1 MASTSAPG
9 AVSSAS
15 ARVSSASARV
25 SPAGRPPGVSG
36 VGGVGPSRPPRAPP
50 PGARGGG
57 TKPPRRAVLARL
69 RPLGASDV
77 EVSDACLGHASALDD
92 FASER
97 EALDRISAAVHLGVN
112 FLDLYPRSGASSSAA
127 ARGASSPGGGPPPS
141 FSNHVERRVAR
152 WFALGNHR
160 REDLV
165 LAVGARVVDDAS
177 SRDAPNPDECRRRI
191 VETVETSLARLD
203 VDHADVLHLDLRGAF
218 LDEYVSY
225 RRSSTGGGADPSA
238 DRAGPSCAIP
248 NEGGPRDA
256 RLEAALEGAREAAA
270 KLAREGKIR
279 VAGLYGV
286 APWDV
291 SVAGARAF
299 DAASFDAAVFSRSIF
314 SRLDHEAD
322 VDAACARLGV
332 GCVAADPLGALR
344 VRSGGGA
351 ANGGDPLVLLSSA
364 AAASRND
371 AAFVLASGLL
381 RCGDVG
387 WPLDHP
393 PRVSADA
400 LGSSA
405 NRTDRFAESL
415 ASLARDFDA
424 TLPELALS
432 HAGGLRAA
440 GVVASVRVEAGDA
453 AAAEAA
459 VAALRRD
466 LGGECFDALEAARR
480 AHEPAGSPARVA
492 EGAEEREEEERWV
505 GGGRGRHRGEGW

>member
-9 AVSSAS
+9 PVSSAS

-25 SPAGRPPGVSG
+25 SPAGAPRGFRRRRRRPLP
-36 VGGVGPSRPPRAPP
+36 PPRARPP
-50 PGARGGG
+50 RGGG
-57 TKPPRRAVLARL
+57 TKPPRRAVHARL

-165 LAVGARVVDDAS
+165 LAVGARAVDDAS
-177 SRDAPNPDECRRRI
+177 AFDAPTPDECRRRSSKPWKPRSRAS
-191 VETVETSLARLD
+191 TSTTRTSSTSTSA
-203 VDHADVLHLDLRGAF
+203 A
-218 LDEYVSY
+218 
-225 RRSSTGGGADPSA
+225 RSSTNTSRTVVRVPAAARIHRPTARGP
-238 DRAGPSCAIP
+238 RARSP
-248 NEGGPRDA
+248 NEGAPA
-256 RLEAALEGAREAAA
+256 TLGARRRSRARAAAA

-322 VDAACARLGV
+322 GTPRARGSGWV
-332 GCVAADPLGALR
+332 RPPDPLGALR

-351 ANGGDPLVLLSSA
+351 ANGGDPLLLLSSA
-364 AAASRND
+364 AAASRDD

-405 NRTDRFAESL
+405 NRTDRFAASL

-432 HAGGLRAA
+432 HVGGLRAA

>member
-1 MASTSAPG
+1 MLVWRLERSIRQRSGSAVEKFHISLSRMFPG
-9 AVSSAS
+9 CCMPECCHVWFA
-15 ARVSSASARV
+15 
-25 SPAGRPPGVSG
+25 
-36 VGGVGPSRPPRAPP
+36 
-50 PGARGGG
+50 
-57 TKPPRRAVLARL
+57 TKPNHAAGQPRTRH
-69 RPLGASDV
+69 SQ
-77 EVSDACLGHASALDD
+77 
-92 FASER
+92 
-97 EALDRISAAVHLGVN
+97 
-112 FLDLYPRSGASSSAA
+112 
-127 ARGASSPGGGPPPS
+127 
-141 FSNHVERRVAR
+141 RRTR
-152 WFALGNHR
+152 
-160 REDLV
+160 
-165 LAVGARVVDDAS
+165 
-177 SRDAPNPDECRRRI
+177 C
-191 VETVETSLARLD
+191 
-203 VDHADVLHLDLRGAF
+203 
-218 LDEYVSY
+218 
-225 RRSSTGGGADPSA
+225 
-238 DRAGPSCAIP
+238 C
-248 NEGGPRDA
+248 
-256 RLEAALEGAREAAA
+256 AREAVA

-405 NRTDRFAESL
+405 NRTDRFAASL

-440 GVVASVRVEAGDA
+440 GVVASVRIEAGDA

>member
-1 MASTSAPG
+1 M
-9 AVSSAS
+9 
-15 ARVSSASARV
+15 R
-25 SPAGRPPGVSG
+25 
-36 VGGVGPSRPPRAPP
+36 
-50 PGARGGG
+50 
-57 TKPPRRAVLARL
+57 
-69 RPLGASDV
+69 D
-77 EVSDACLGHASALDD
+77 
-92 FASER
+92 SER
-97 EALDRISAAVHLGVN
+97 
-112 FLDLYPRSGASSSAA
+112 
-127 ARGASSPGGGPPPS
+127 
-141 FSNHVERRVAR
+141 
-152 WFALGNHR
+152 
-160 REDLV
+160 
-165 LAVGARVVDDAS
+165 
-177 SRDAPNPDECRRRI
+177 
-191 VETVETSLARLD
+191 
-203 VDHADVLHLDLRGAF
+203 
-218 LDEYVSY
+218 
-225 RRSSTGGGADPSA
+225 
-238 DRAGPSCAIP
+238 
-248 NEGGPRDA
+248 GGPRDA

-364 AAASRND
+364 AAASRDD

-405 NRTDRFAESL
+405 NRTDRFAASL

>member
-1 MASTSAPG
+1 
-9 AVSSAS
+9 
-15 ARVSSASARV
+15 
-25 SPAGRPPGVSG
+25 
-36 VGGVGPSRPPRAPP
+36 
-50 PGARGGG
+50 
-57 TKPPRRAVLARL
+57 VLARL

-112 FLDLYPRSGASSSAA
+112 FLDLYPRSDASSSAA
-127 ARGASSPGGGPPPS
+127 ARGASSPGGRTPPS
-141 FSNHVERRVAR
+141 FSNHIERRVAR

-177 SRDAPNPDECRRRI
+177 AFEAPTPDECRRRI

-218 LDEYVSY
+218 FDEYVSY
-225 RRSSTGGGADPSA
+225 RRSSTGGADPSA

-248 NEGGPRDA
+248 NEGPRDA

-322 VDAACARLGV
+322 VDAARARLGV

-351 ANGGDPLVLLSSA
+351 ANGGDPLLLLSSA
-364 AAASRND
+364 AAASRDD

-405 NRTDRFAESL
+405 NRTDRFAASL

>member
-9 AVSSAS
+9 PVSSAS

-36 VGGVGPSRPPRAPP
+36 VGGVGPSRPPRARPP
-50 PGARGGG
+50 RGGG

-77 EVSDACLGHASALDD
+77 EVSDACRGHASALDD

-177 SRDAPNPDECRRRI
+177 ARDAPTPDECRRRI

-256 RLEAALEGAREAAA
+256 RREAALEGAREAAA

-286 APWDV
+286 AP
-291 SVAGARAF
+291 GRFRRGRGAF
-299 DAASFDAAVFSRSIF
+299 DAASFDAAVFSR
-314 SRLDHEAD
+314 
-322 VDAACARLGV
+322 
-332 GCVAADPLGALR
+332 
-344 VRSGGGA
+344 
-351 ANGGDPLVLLSSA
+351 
-364 AAASRND
+364 
-371 AAFVLASGLL
+371 
-381 RCGDVG
+381 
-387 WPLDHP
+387 
-393 PRVSADA
+393 
-400 LGSSA
+400 GSS
-405 NRTDRFAESL
+405 
-415 ASLARDFDA
+415 
-424 TLPELALS
+424 
-432 HAGGLRAA
+432 RA
-440 GVVASVRVEAGDA
+440 
-453 AAAEAA
+453 
-459 VAALRRD
+459 
-466 LGGECFDALEAARR
+466 
-480 AHEPAGSPARVA
+480 
-492 EGAEEREEEERWV
+492 
-505 GGGRGRHRGEGW
+505 